1 MQQSGGRTGDGTST
15 SRSVRRLRAAAG
27 ERRAASLPPGGAGSP
42 PPAHEVRE
50 ADRVETPLVGLGL
63 RVLRETDALE
73 GVRGLWTAL
82 QRHPWSDLDFTLACA
97 ARESAFVRPH
107 VLVLEEDGRPEG
119 LLVASLRDE
128 ELAWRL
134 GSRTLLRPRARVLRV
149 ATGGLLGLGSE
160 ERARVAARELL
171 ATLERGEADALYL
184 HEVEREAPLLGE
196 LARQPGLLQR
206 DPFQR
211 PVTGWALDLPGSYAE
226 FRQGLSKKTRT
237 NLNYTANLMQRRLG
251 AELALVCYQRPE
263 DLELV
268 LRDSEAVAG
277 RTYGRR
283 AGIGFADTPTSRR
296 VLEHALARG
305 WLRAHVLYAGAR
317 PIAFSHGLVYGRT
330 FFGRHTGFD
339 PDFADLRP
347 GVFLLAR
354 IIEDLCRERTVECI
368 DFGVMDNEFKRS
380 FGTRRYERVSTYVF
394 ARRWRGL
401 RLALG
406 RALVGGL
413 DRVAR
418 AALGAGRARRLARRV
433 FARA

>member
-1 MQQSGGRTGDGTST
+1 MQPSGGRTGEEAS
-15 SRSVRRLRAAAG
+15 SLRSARRRNARLAAADPG
-27 ERRAASLPPGGAGSP
+27 VARPSGQGRARREPW
-42 PPAHEVRE
+42 
-50 ADRVETPLVGLGL
+50 TPTGVAP
-63 RVLRETDALE
+63 RVLRETQALE
-73 GVRGLWTAL
+73 GVRELWSAQ
-82 QRHPWSDLDFTLACA
+82 QRHPWSDLDFTLSCA
-97 ARESAFVRPH
+97 ARESGFVRPH
-107 VLVLEEDGRPEG
+107 VLVLEEDGRAQA

-134 GSRTLLRPRARVLRV
+134 GSRALLRSRARVLRV
-149 ATGGLLGLGSE
+149 ATGGLLGLDSA
-160 ERARVAARELL
+160 ERARAVARELL
-171 ATLERGEADALYL
+171 ASLERGEADALYL
-184 HEVEREAPLLGE
+184 HEVERGAPLLSE
-196 LARQPGLLQR
+196 LARQPGVLQR
-206 DPFQR
+206 DPLRR
-211 PVTGWALDLPGSYAE
+211 PVTGWALDLPGSYQE

-237 NLNYTANLMQRRLG
+237 NLNYTANLIQRRLG
-251 AELALVCYQRPE
+251 AELALVCYQRPA
-263 DLELV
+263 DLELL
-268 LRDSEAVAG
+268 LRDSEELAR

-283 AGIGFADTPTSRR
+283 AGIGFADTPSARR
-296 VLEHALARG
+296 VLGHALAHG

-339 PDFADLRP
+339 PAFADLRP

-354 IIEDLCRERTVECI
+354 IIEELCRERTVDCI

-394 ARRWRGL
+394 ARGWKGV

-413 DRVAR
+413 DQVAR
-418 AALGAGRARRLARRV
+418 AALGASRARRLARRI